1 MLEHLDRL
9 PPDPILGVMAAFR
22 ADSDPHKVDLG
33 VGVYR
38 DDAGETPVLA
48 AVRTAEQEL
57 LAKQTTKTYVAA
69 VGNAGFNQAMERLV
83 LGAGHPALGSGRLR
97 TIQAPGGC
105 GALRLG
111 AELIR
116 AAASDA
122 VVHVSTPTWANHVP
136 LLSNCGLRLEHY
148 PYFDPATGGVAFGA
162 MLAAL
167 DRLPPRSVV
176 LLHASCHNPTGAD
189 LEDDQWR
196 ELLAL
201 VRRRSL
207 LPFIDMAYQGL
218 GRGVAED
225 AYGPRLFCAELP
237 EVLVAVS
244 CSKNF
249 GLYRERTGAL
259 HVLSATPT
267 AAEAAISQLM
277 RIARGLY
284 SMPPDHGAAIAHA
297 ILTDERLRKSWES
310 EVEAMRLRIQRLRAA
325 ALQQLAAACPRKD
338 FGYIARQR
346 GMFSYLGVDGEAVCE
361 LRERHHVYMM
371 DDGRINIA
379 GLRMDNVGYF
389 AEAVAQTLA
398 RRRDPAPSAVG

>member
-1 MLEHLDRL
+1 VLEHLDRL
-9 PPDPILGVMAAFR
+9 PPDPILGVMTAFR
-22 ADSDPHKVDLG
+22 ADTDPRKVDLG
-33 VGVYR
+33 VGVFR
-38 DDAGETPVLA
+38 DDAGETPIMR
-48 AVRTAEQEL
+48 AVREAEQEL
-57 LAKQTTKTYVAA
+57 IARQKTKTYVAA
-69 VGNAGFNQAMERLV
+69 VGNAGFNEAMAQLV
-83 LGAGHPALGSGRLR
+83 LGQGHAALASGRLR

-116 AAASDA
+116 AAAPDA

-136 LLSNCGLRLEHY
+136 LLSNCGLKLERY
-148 PYFDPATGGVAFGA
+148 PYFNSATGGVAFDA
-162 MLAAL
+162 MLGAL

-189 LEDDQWR
+189 LDDAQWR

-207 LPFIDMAYQGL
+207 LPFIDIAYQGL

-259 HVLSATPT
+259 HVLSATP
-267 AAEAAISQLM
+267 AAADAAISQLM

-284 SMPPDHGAAIAHA
+284 SMPPDHGAAIVHG
-297 ILTDERLRKSWES
+297 ILTGERLRSSWEG
-310 EVEAMRLRIQRLRAA
+310 ELDAMRLRIQQLRAA
-325 ALQQLAAACPRKD
+325 ALKALAAACRAKD

-346 GMFSYLGVDGEAVCE
+346 GMFSYLGVDLQAVRE
-361 LRERHHVYMM
+361 LRERHQVSMM
-371 DDGRINIA
+371 DDSRINLA
-379 GLRMDNVGYF
+379 GLRMDNIECF
-389 AEAVAQTLA
+389 AQAVAKVA
-398 RRRDPAPSAVG
+398 G

>member
-1 MLEHLDRL
+1 MRETYVLEHLDRL

-22 ADSDPHKVDLG
+22 ADPDPRKVDLG
-33 VGVYR
+33 VGVFR
-38 DDAGETPVLA
+38 DDAGETPVMK
-48 AVRTAEQEL
+48 AVREAEQAV
-57 LAKQTTKTYVAA
+57 LARQTTKTYVAA
-69 VGNAGFNQAMERLV
+69 VGNAGFNEAMAQLV
-83 LGAGHPALGSGRLR
+83 LGHGHAALTSGRLR

-116 AAASDA
+116 GAAPDA

-136 LLSNCGLRLEHY
+136 LLSNCGLRLERY
-148 PYFDPATGGVAFGA
+148 PYFDPATGGVAFDA
-162 MLAAL
+162 MLGAL
-167 DRLPPRSVV
+167 ERLPARSVV

-189 LEDDQWR
+189 LEDAQWR
-196 ELLAL
+196 ELLG
-201 VRRRSL
+201 VMSRRSL
-207 LPFIDMAYQGL
+207 LPFIDIAYQGL

-259 HVLSATPT
+259 HVLSATP
-267 AAEAAISQLM
+267 AAADAAISQLM

-297 ILTDERLRKSWES
+297 ILTEARLRMSWER
-310 EVEAMRLRIQRLRAA
+310 ELDAMRRRILELRTAA
-325 ALQQLAAACPRKD
+325 VKALAATCPRKD

-346 GMFSYLGVDGEAVCE
+346 GMFSYLGVTGEAVRE

-371 DDGRINIA
+371 DDSRINVA
-379 GLRMDNVGYF
+379 GLRMDNIGYF
-389 AEAVAQTLA
+389 AEAVGNVV
-398 RRRDPAPSAVG
+398 R

>member
-9 PPDPILGVMAAFR
+9 PPDPILGLMAAFR
-22 ADSDPHKVDLG
+22 ADSDPRKVDLG

-38 DDAGETPVLA
+38 DDAGETPLMK
-48 AVRTAEQEL
+48 AVRQAEQEL
-57 LAKQTTKTYVAA
+57 LARQTTKTYVSA
-69 VGNAGFNQAMERLV
+69 VGNAGFNTAMERLV
-83 LGAGHPALGSGRLR
+83 MGEGHPALVAGRLR

-116 AAASDA
+116 AAAAEA

-136 LLSNCGLRLEHY
+136 LLSNCGLKLERY
-148 PYFDPATGGVAFGA
+148 PYFDPVTGGVAFDA
-162 MLAAL
+162 MLGAL

-189 LEDDQWR
+189 LEDGQWR

-201 VRRRSL
+201 VHRRSL
-207 LPFIDMAYQGL
+207 LPFIDIAYQGL
-218 GRGVAED
+218 GAGVVED
-225 AYGPRLFCAELP
+225 AYGPRLLCAELP

-259 HVLSATPT
+259 HVLSATP
-267 AAEAAISQLM
+267 AAADAALSQLA

-284 SMPPDHGAAIAHA
+284 SMPPDHGAAIVHA
-297 ILTDERLRKSWES
+297 ILTEERLRGSWEGELDS
-310 EVEAMRLRIQRLRAA
+310 MRLRIQQLRTAAVQRLAET
-325 ALQQLAAACPRKD
+325 CPRTD
-338 FGYIARQR
+338 FGFIARQR
-346 GMFSYLGVDGEAVCE
+346 GMFSYLGVDPHAVRE
-361 LRERHHVYMM
+361 LRERHHLYML
-371 DDGRINIA
+371 DDSRINIA
-379 GLRMDNVGYF
+379 GLRMDNIGYF
-389 AEAVAQTLA
+389 AEAVAKVV
-398 RRRDPAPSAVG
+398 RSR

>member
-9 PPDPILGVMAAFR
+9 PPDPILGLMAAFR
-22 ADSDPHKVDLG
+22 ADSDPRKVDLG

-38 DDAGETPVLA
+38 DDAGGTPVMK
-48 AVRTAEQEL
+48 AVREAEQTL
-57 LAKQTTKTYVAA
+57 IAGQTTKTYVSA
-69 VGNAGFNQAMERLV
+69 VGNAGFNQGMERLV
-83 LGAGHPALGSGRLR
+83 LGQGHTALGSGRLR

-116 AAASDA
+116 AAAPDT

-136 LLSNCGLRLEHY
+136 LLSNCGLKLERY
-148 PYFDPATGGVAFGA
+148 PYLEPATGGIAFDA

-189 LEDDQWR
+189 LEDGQWR
-196 ELLAL
+196 ELLQL

-207 LPFIDMAYQGL
+207 LPFIDIAYQGL

-259 HVLSATPT
+259 HSLSATP
-267 AAEAAISQLM
+267 AAADAAISQLM

-284 SMPPDHGAAIAHA
+284 SMPPDHGAAIVHG
-297 ILTDERLRKSWES
+297 ILTDERLRTLWAA
-310 EVEAMRLRIQRLRAA
+310 EVDAMRARIQQLRASA
-325 ALQQLAAACPRKD
+325 VQRLATTCPRKD
-338 FGYIARQR
+338 FGFIVRQR
-346 GMFSYLGVDGEAVCE
+346 GMFSYLGVDTAAVRA
-361 LRERHHVYMM
+361 LREEHHVYMM
-371 DDGRINIA
+371 DDGRINIC
-379 GLRMDNVGYF
+379 GLRMDNIGYF
-389 AEAVAQTLA
+389 AQ
-398 RRRDPAPSAVG
+398 AVGKVVA

>member
-1 MLEHLDRL
+1 MLEHLERL

-22 ADSDPHKVDLG
+22 ADNDPRKVDLG

-38 DDAGETPVLA
+38 DEAGETPVMR
-48 AVRTAEQEL
+48 AVREAEQEL
-57 LAKQTTKTYVAA
+57 LARQTTKTYVAA
-69 VGNAGFNQAMERLV
+69 AGNAGFNEAMERLV
-83 LGAGHPALGSGRLR
+83 LGASHPVLTSGRLR

-116 AAASDA
+116 VAASDA

-136 LLSNCGLRLEHY
+136 LLSNCGLKLERY
-148 PYFDPATGGVAFGA
+148 PYFDAATGGVAFEA
-162 MLAAL
+162 MLGTL
-167 DRLPPRSVV
+167 ERLPPRAVV

-189 LEDDQWR
+189 LEEEQWR
-196 ELLAL
+196 ELLSL

-207 LPFIDMAYQGL
+207 LPFIDIAYQGL
-218 GRGVAED
+218 GRGVAQD
-225 AYGPRLFCAELP
+225 AYGPRLFCEELP

-244 CSKNF
+244 GSKNF

-259 HVLSATPT
+259 HVLSQSPT
-267 AAEAAISQLM
+267 AAEAALSQLV

-284 SMPPDHGAAIAHA
+284 SMPPDHGAAIVHH
-297 ILTDERLRKSWES
+297 ILTVERLLRSWEG
-310 EVEAMRLRIQRLRAA
+310 ELETLRARIQHLRAEA
-325 ALQQLAAACPRKD
+325 VRHLAAACPSQD

-346 GMFSYLGVDGEAVCE
+346 GMFSYLGVDARAVRE

-371 DDGRINIA
+371 DDSRINVA
-379 GLRMDNVGYF
+379 GLRQDNIGYF
-389 AEAVAQTLA
+389 AQAVAKV
-398 RRRDPAPSAVG
+398 VG